1 MALIGVLGGAFNP
14 PQVGHLALAR
24 EAVAALG
31 LAELLLVPTGE
42 APHKEIEVDPGARV
56 RLEMARRAVE
66 GIESVRVDPVEVE
79 AAERREG
86 PSYTYLTL
94 EAIGAREAGA
104 RLVLVM
110 GADTAAGLG
119 EWRRPERIVELAE
132 IVVARRPGTDL
143 SAVEAVLGG
152 LGVERQLRELEM
164 SPIDVSSTQVRTRV
178 RAGESIGHLVSDG
191 VAKLIAAEGLY
202 R

>member
-1 MALIGVLGGAFNP
+1 M
-14 PQVGHLALAR
+14 
-24 EAVAALG
+24 
-31 LAELLLVPTGE
+31 
-42 APHKEIEVDPGARV
+42 
-56 RLEMARRAVE
+56 
-66 GIESVRVDPVEVE
+66 
-79 AAERREG
+79 
-86 PSYTYLTL
+86 
-94 EAIGAREAGA
+94 
-104 RLVLVM
+104 LVM

-119 EWRRPERIVELAE
+119 EWHRPERIVGLAE

-191 VAKLIAAEGLY
+191 VAKLIAVEGLY